1 MDLNSFN
8 LGCLAGIFSANK
20 QSPELTV
27 LFDEFVQCFGKLS
40 GVDTQFDL
48 NDWSSV
54 HTEYGVAI
62 SPVQAAKCSQ
72 EQLRSLV
79 FMQGVKA
86 AIEDKLSEGLSEVRI
101 LYAGT
106 GPYATLLLPLL
117 ALRPS
122 LPIKATLL
130 DIHPENVVAVKKLI
144 DTFDVEHCIE
154 QLVCYDALKWQGE
167 EKCSFDIV
175 ISETMTALLK
185 REPQVWIFKH
195 LFPYLKEDGILIPES
210 IALSAT
216 LNRKGDQIHI
226 GEFFNLQKSS
236 VQKLSGGDDTLLS
249 GKLVIPDSH
258 QPGDGFKLQTDI
270 VVYDSY
276 ALGENECSLNIP
288 FTIPCEATN
297 LSAGAIVKYAYVNY
311 ESPEFVFEFPSPPS
325 FVQDNCLAP
334 IDEQGKLGLVGIKSV
349 FQHSQLIKYG
359 KNMAMPENLWLCQQ
373 ALCDVFNVSLQ
384 DWLAKLYQSVTLEA
398 FEEWLMEQESRLQ
411 DSLFISELNSKL
423 LLKYKSE

>member
-1 MDLNSFN
+1 MDLNSFKSR
-8 LGCLAGIFSANK
+8 CLTGIFAANK
-20 QSPELTV
+20 ESPELTT
-27 LFDEFVQCFGKLS
+27 LFDEFVKFFGTLS
-40 GVDTQFDL
+40 GVDTQFDM
-48 NDWSSV
+48 NDWSCV

-72 EQLRSLV
+72 ELLRSLI

-86 AIEDKLSEGLSEVRI
+86 AIEDKQQEGLSEVHI

-117 ALRPS
+117 ALHPN
-122 LPIKATLL
+122 LPVRATLI
-130 DIHPENVVAVKKLI
+130 DIHPENIAAVKKLI
-144 DTFDVEHCIE
+144 DAFDVEHRIE
-154 QLVCYDALKWQGE
+154 RLVCCDALKWQDE

-210 IALSAT
+210 IALSAM
-216 LNRKGDQIHI
+216 LNRKGEQIHV

-236 VQKLSGGDDTLLS
+236 VQKLSRGDDTLLR
-249 GKLVIPDSH
+249 GELIIPDSH

-270 VVYDSY
+270 IVYGHY
-276 ALGENECSLNIP
+276 VLGENECSLNIP

-297 LSAGAIVKYAYVNY
+297 LSAGAIVKYEYTNY
-311 ESPEFVFEFPSPPS
+311 ESPEFVFNFPASPR
-325 FVQDNCLAP
+325 FVQDNHLAP
-334 IDEQGKLGLVGIKSV
+334 IDEQGKLGLVGIKSA

-359 KNMAMPENLWLCQQ
+359 KNVAMPENIWLCQQ
-373 ALCDVFNVSLQ
+373 ALCEACDISLQ
-384 DWLAKLYQSVTLEA
+384 DWLSQLYQSATLEV
-398 FEEWLMEQESRLQ
+398 FEAWLIEQESRLQ
-411 DSLFISELNSKL
+411 DSLFINELNSKL
-423 LLKYKSE
+423 LLNYKSE